1 MNHAV
6 DIIAKHLDKSNID
19 TVITE
24 FKKHE
29 YCALSGAEIN
39 KGYEIKKLLSA
50 NFTDIDSFKY
60 PSKYVSE
67 SFAACVKTT
76 LKTESGYSEIRKY
89 SFIATEKEIIFLKVD
104 NLLEWILKE
113 KDIPFVFCVGTLRA
127 SKAQKHTS
135 FKSEI
140 NYQNN
145 IYSISTEIGN
155 VLVDLEI
162 INKILPIMQSWYT
175 VTPET
180 KDKSTQMT
188 YFNKEE
194 ILTECKSFFK
204 IEQYGAE
211 KYFKENSILS
221 YYRQTLL
228 FELLTKSLQ
237 KC

>member
-1 MNHAV
+1 MKHAV
-6 DIIAKHLDKSNID
+6 DIISNHLDKTNID
-19 TVITE
+19 TQILI
-24 FKKHE
+24 FDKPE
-29 YCALSGAEIN
+29 YCSLTGNQIE

-50 NFTDIDSFKY
+50 NFTDIESFKY
-60 PSKYVSE
+60 PSKYVGE
-67 SFAACVKTT
+67 NFAACVKTT
-76 LKTESGYSEIRKY
+76 LKTETGYTELRKY
-89 SFIATEKEIIFLKVD
+89 SFIATETEIIFLKVD

-113 KDIPFVFCVGTLRA
+113 KPTPFVFCVGTLRA

-140 NYQNN
+140 NYQND

-155 VLVDLEI
+155 IIVDMNI
-162 INKILPIMQSWYT
+162 VNKILPVMKSWYT

-180 KDKSTQMT
+180 KDKSVQMT

-211 KYFKENSILS
+211 KYFKENAILA